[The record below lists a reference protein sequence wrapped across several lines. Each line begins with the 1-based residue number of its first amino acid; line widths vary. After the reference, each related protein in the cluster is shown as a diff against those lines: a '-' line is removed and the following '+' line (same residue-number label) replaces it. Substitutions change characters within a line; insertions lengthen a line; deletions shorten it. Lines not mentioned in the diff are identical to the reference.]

1 MNEHPIQNLMT
12 ETMERI
18 KKMVD
23 VDTIIG
29 TPINTPDGT
38 TVIPVSKVTF
48 GFGSG
53 GSDFISRNSK
63 DASPVC
69 FGGGGGAGVTVSPV
83 CFLVINST
91 GANILPINAQ
101 AVTSVDRLIEMLPTA
116 VNKVSSFVENRK
128 NAKEG
133 AASEVPAAEAAG
145 AEASISAESTGA

>member
-12 ETMERI
+12 ETMEKI

-38 TVIPVSKVTF
+38 TVIPVSKVAF

-53 GSDFISRNSK
+53 GSDFVSKNAK
-63 DASPVC
+63 DAAPVC

-83 CFLVINST
+83 CFLIINAQ
-91 GANILPINAQ
+91 GASILPINAQ
-101 AVTSVDRLIEMLPTA
+101 AVTSVDRLIEMLPGA
-116 VNKVSSFVENRK
+116 VSKVSSFVENRK
-128 NAKEG
+128 SAKAG
-133 AASEVPAAEAAG
+133 PAPAAGPSPEGTETTEA
-145 AEASISAESTGA
+145 